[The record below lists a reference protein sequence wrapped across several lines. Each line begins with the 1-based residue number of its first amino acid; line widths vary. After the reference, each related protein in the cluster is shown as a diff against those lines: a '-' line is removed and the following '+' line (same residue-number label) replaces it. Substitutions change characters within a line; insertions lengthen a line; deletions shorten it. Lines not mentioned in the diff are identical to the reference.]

1 MCASRSTLSLP
12 LTPGF
17 VLVCGMIRRVLMTG
31 SCLNGYRRS
40 IMHELN
46 VHIKISC
53 WIFAIPFCTK
63 YTVHAKNSQV
73 HWGQLIA
80 TSQHKCICFL
90 ASQRG
95 VFIEAALYSR
105 QESLKEFCH
114 IRELRER
121 CIVLL
126 KRDLERAR
134 ERGKKGLHEFE
145 VTHRCASR
153 F

>member
-1 MCASRSTLSLP
+1 MKRKLLDIC
-12 LTPGF
+12 
-17 VLVCGMIRRVLMTG
+17 
-31 SCLNGYRRS
+31 YS
-40 IMHELN
+40 IY
-46 VHIKISC
+46 
-53 WIFAIPFCTK
+53 TK

-80 TSQHKCICFL
+80 TSELKCICFL

-126 KRDLERAR
+126 KRDLERER
-134 ERGKKGLHEFE
+134 EEK
-145 VTHRCASR
+145 R
-153 F
+153 FA

>member
-1 MCASRSTLSLP
+1 MSILKS
-12 LTPGF
+12 
-17 VLVCGMIRRVLMTG
+17 GMKRKLLDI
-31 SCLNGYRRS
+31 CYS
-40 IMHELN
+40 IY
-46 VHIKISC
+46 
-53 WIFAIPFCTK
+53 TK
-63 YTVHAKNSQV
+63 YTVHAKKSQV

-80 TSQHKCICFL
+80 TSELKCICFL

-126 KRDLERAR
+126 KRDLERER
-134 ERGKKGLHEFE
+134 EEK
-145 VTHRCASR
+145 R
-153 F
+153 FA